1 MTSRNHRWTAVA
13 GVLLLAAAV
22 ALLLPRG
29 SATSSTDDGASP
41 EPSSTTAVS
50 AAGGLETGAETT
62 IPPEERPPAKEQI
75 PMPGCWDGLQEFDR
89 NVSMDTF
96 RAALEAAI
104 ANKDRYLASYLQ
116 ERLTELVGNDP
127 NRALQ
132 VLEWSKG
139 TSHPELNIY
148 LEAIKATAAVHDPKV
163 SGQLMKMGED
173 KGATLQAR
181 SAALD
186 ALETQKRMGPSDL
199 KRLKAVALDETV
211 DSVAWVATR
220 TMGRVMKED
229 FERTGNYKP
238 YWKELLDVSAKS
250 DDMAV
255 RLLALEMPSYSNPLI
270 EDDSFEQLAKTMKT
284 DRERD
289 VREMAAFRLGVTSSP
304 DKALELYR
312 AAFDQEHDVCVR
324 WAIFRFSVRVA
335 GAGALPLLQ
344 EFATKDPRFMQDYT
358 EFRDLY
364 ASGTVDF
371 ARIWLGKA
379 EHHACLVEE
388 GAPH

>member
-1 MTSRNHRWTAVA
+1 MTSRKLRWSAVA

-22 ALLLPRG
+22 ALVWPRG
-29 SATSSTDDGASP
+29 DTSPTSGDSTPPESASSTLATAGGPGAGSGAAPSP
-41 EPSSTTAVS
+41 EEPQPAV
-50 AAGGLETGAETT
+50 
-62 IPPEERPPAKEQI
+62 EQI

-89 NVSMDTF
+89 SVSMDTF
-96 RAALEAAI
+96 RAALLAAI
-104 ANKDRYLASYLQ
+104 SNKDRYLAAYLQ
-116 ERLTELVGNDP
+116 ERLTELVGNDAG
-127 NRALQ
+127 RALQ

-139 TSHPELNIY
+139 TSHPELGIY
-148 LEAIKATAAVHDPKV
+148 MEALKAAPAVHDPKV

-186 ALETQKRMGPSDL
+186 ALETQKHLGAGDL
-199 KRLKAVALDETV
+199 KRLKNVALDETV

-229 FERTGNYKP
+229 YERTGNYKP
-238 YWKELLDVSAKS
+238 YWKELLDISGKS

-270 EDDSFEQLAKTMKT
+270 EDDSFAELKRILSS

-304 DKALELYR
+304 DKALAIYKE
-312 AAFDQEHDVCVR
+312 AFDKEHDVCVR
-324 WAIFRFSVRVA
+324 WAIFRFAVRVA
-335 GAGALPLLQ
+335 GADALPLLA
-344 EFATKDPRFMQDYT
+344 EFAAKDSRFTQDYT

-379 EHHACLVEE
+379 EHHSCLVEE